1 MNKVIV
7 RSLFLSHLI
16 VFPCIAD
23 STDPLDYIKRS
34 LEDASNV
41 ESCPSP
47 LDIKNKNGIFTAS
60 SKERSTGW
68 IGALIDSEYDY
79 TVKFEKAYFFVL
91 RRKIEKHL
99 GFLDKCTYTTFSG
112 KTLELRLAHGRLDNK
127 FMSVEGTS
135 WKPSRDIASSLALEC
150 TDQFRDACRFSLK
163 PNYSTS
169 NL

>member
-1 MNKVIV
+1 M
-7 RSLFLSHLI
+7 
-16 VFPCIAD
+16 AD
-23 STDPLDYIKRS
+23 STDSLNSVKKPLA
-34 LEDASNV
+34 DANSI

-47 LDIKNKNGIFTAS
+47 LDIENKKGIFTAPA
-60 SKERSTGW
+60 KEHPAGW

-79 TVKFEKAYFFVL
+79 AVKFEKAYFFVL

-112 KTLELRLAHGRLDNK
+112 KSLELRLAHGRLDNK

-135 WKPSRDIASSLALEC
+135 WKPSRDISSSLALEC
-150 TDQFRDACRFSLK
+150 TDQFRDACKFSLK
-163 PNYSTS
+163 PNYSIS